1 MNVIQMVIFLFIL
14 FFSVIVH
21 EFCHGYMAYLNG
33 DDTAR
38 MLGRLTFNPIP
49 HIDPVGTILLPLI
62 LILTSM
68 FTGGRLF
75 IIGWAKP
82 VPINPYNFRDH
93 DKGMLT
99 VGLAGPASNIILG
112 TILAVLSRYFS
123 QGFVKDIFFFGGM
136 INFILA
142 FFNLIP
148 IPPLDGSRILSVF
161 LQGNIRYRYEQ
172 LERYGFMLVFAF
184 LFLGGFSLIYPIA
197 FRIVS
202 AIAGS

>member
-1 MNVIQMVIFLFIL
+1 MQAIYLVIFLFIL

-21 EFCHGYMAYLNG
+21 EFCHGYVAYLNG

-38 MLGRLTFNPIP
+38 LLGRLTFNPIP
-49 HIDPVGTILLPLI
+49 HIDPVGTVLLPLI
-62 LILTSM
+62 LIVASV

-82 VPINPYNFRDH
+82 VPINPLNFRDH
-93 DKGMLT
+93 DRGMLT

-112 TILAVLSRYFS
+112 TILALLSKNFTA
-123 QGFVKDIFFFGGM
+123 GIVKDVFFFGGI
-136 INFILA
+136 INFVLA

-148 IPPLDGSRILSVF
+148 IPPLDGSRILGVF
-161 LQGNIRYRYEQ
+161 LPGNIRYRYEQ

-184 LFLGGFSLIYPIA
+184 LFLGGFGLIYPMAYKIA
-197 FRIVS
+197 S
-202 AIAGS
+202 TLAGS